1 MLMTSKSN
9 KAKPKFKKKRKKKSK
24 IYFGTPVQN
33 AIIRYNNH
41 DNPVIKNSV
50 AEYFRPHTES
60 AHSTYYVAPDAIE
73 LQPAAVILV
82 SHLHSE
88 LTPEAYQSIIDSAWQ
103 ILENNG
109 VLVIREHCDSI
120 QQQQVL
126 ENMISSLG
134 DIHYY
139 SGIVAS
145 AIHQEVEI
153 SQYSLAVEQDL
164 RQEKT
169 NKDNLFRVIKK
180 LSSS

>member
-1 MLMTSKSN
+1 
-9 KAKPKFKKKRKKKSK
+9 
-24 IYFGTPVQN
+24 
-33 AIIRYNNH
+33 
-41 DNPVIKNSV
+41 
-50 AEYFRPHTES
+50 
-60 AHSTYYVAPDAIE
+60 
-73 LQPAAVILV
+73 
-82 SHLHSE
+82 
-88 LTPEAYQSIIDSAWQ
+88 
-103 ILENNG
+103 
-109 VLVIREHCDSI
+109 
-120 QQQQVL
+120 
-126 ENMISSLG
+126 MISSLG